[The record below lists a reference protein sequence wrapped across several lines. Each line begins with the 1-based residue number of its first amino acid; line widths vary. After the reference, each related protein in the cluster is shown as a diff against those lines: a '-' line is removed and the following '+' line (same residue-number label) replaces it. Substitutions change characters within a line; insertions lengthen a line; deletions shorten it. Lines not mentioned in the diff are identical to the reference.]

1 MNKKI
6 IERAGEI
13 IAERIVG
20 SQNFVTL
27 AFVDQDGYP
36 HTTTISISK
45 AEGIKWLTFC
55 TGTGAKKDT
64 IDRCN
69 KASVCINSS
78 DYHIALTGTI
88 EQITDPEV
96 KKEMWYG
103 GLKNHFSGWEDPNYC
118 VLKFTAERYNILLL
132 SDGQAASGE
141 LLKENTE
148 NE

>member
-1 MNKKI
+1 MNAKSI
-6 IERAGEI
+6 DRAGEI
-13 IAERIVG
+13 ITQRACG

-27 AFVDQDGYP
+27 AFVNWDGYP

-45 AEGIKWLTFC
+45 SEGIRWLTFC

-88 EQITDPEV
+88 EQITDFDV
-96 KKEMWYG
+96 KKEIWYN
-103 GLKNHFSGWEDPNYC
+103 GLKNHFSGYDDPNYC
-118 VLKFTAERYNILLL
+118 VLKFTTERYNLLV
-132 SDGQAASGE
+132 DWQAVQG
-141 LLKENTE
+141 NIT
-148 NE
+148 